1 MCFLLTFLNITK
13 TAKPKKKPMNTLQI
27 YDYLVF
33 LVYFFIVAG
42 YGYYVYK
49 RKQTKSVSASHDYFL
64 AEGSLTWWAIG
75 TSLIASNI
83 SSEQFIAMS
92 GNGFKMGLAIAT
104 YEWMAALTLIIVAV
118 FFIPV
123 YLKNKIYT
131 MPQFLSERYN
141 GDVAMIMAVF
151 WLLLYVIVN
160 LTSILYLGALAIN
173 GISGIQ
179 LDLCMYGLAFFA
191 IVIALGGMKVIGYT
205 DVIQVVFLI
214 FGGLVTTYL
223 ALDKVAELSGGHGM
237 VQGFNY
243 MFDQS
248 GDHFHMILNRDN
260 PSFPSLPGLTV
271 LLGGMWIVNLN
282 YWGCNQYITQR
293 ALGADLKTA
302 RSGILFAAFLKLLMP
317 VIVVLPGIAAYVIHM
332 KGGLQTEMLGAD
344 GILNPDKSYPVLLNL
359 LPVGLKG
366 LSFAALTAAIVASL
380 AGKVNSISTI
390 YTLDI
395 YKKKIKTNA
404 TEKNLVRVGK
414 ITVVAAMLIAVV
426 IAPWLGIDK
435 KGGFE
440 FIQEYTGFVSP
451 GIFAMFIM
459 GFFWKKTSSNAAMF
473 ATIGGF
479 VLSVI
484 FKFLP
489 QLMNLQF
496 LSSYGFATLV
506 EQKDKTMAYE
516 IPFLDRMG
524 FVFVI
529 CMVLMVIISLIDH
542 KRGLK
547 VKGLEV
553 DAKMFKVS
561 NGFAVGSLIVGGLLV
576 ALYSI
581 FW

>member
-1 MCFLLTFLNITK
+1 MY
-13 TAKPKKKPMNTLQI
+13 TLQV

-223 ALDKVAELSGGHGM
+223 ALDKVAELNGQHGM

-248 GDHFHMILNRDN
+248 GDHFKMILNRDN

-271 LLGGMWIVNLN
+271 LFGGMWIVNLN

-317 VIVVLPGIAAYVIHM
+317 IIVVLPGIAAYVIHM
-332 KGGLQTEMLGAD
+332 KGGLQTEMLGTD

-366 LSFAALTAAIVASL
+366 LSFAALTAAVVASL

-390 YTLDI
+390 FTLDI
-395 YKKKIKTNA
+395 FKKKIRPNA
-404 TEKNLVRVGK
+404 SEKQMVRVGK
-414 ITVVAAMLIAVV
+414 ITVLVAMLVAVI
-426 IAPWLGIDK
+426 IAPFLGIDK

-451 GIFAMFIM
+451 GIFAMFIL

-479 VLSVI
+479 VLSVF

-489 QLMNLQF
+489 QLMNLEF
-496 LSSYGFATLV
+496 LSSTGFATLV

-529 CMVLMVIISLIDH
+529 CVALMVVISWMDH

-547 VKGLEV
+547 VKGLEI
-553 DAKMFKVS
+553 DTKMFKVS
-561 NGFAVGSLIVGGLLV
+561 NGFAVGSMIIIGLLV

>member
-1 MCFLLTFLNITK
+1 
-13 TAKPKKKPMNTLQI
+13 
-27 YDYLVF
+27 
-33 LVYFFIVAG
+33 VYFFIVAG

-223 ALDKVAELSGGHGM
+223 ALDKVAELNGQHGM

-243 MFDQS
+243 MMDQS
-248 GDHFHMILNRDN
+248 GDHFKMILHRDN

-271 LLGGMWIVNLN
+271 LFGGMWIVNLN

-302 RSGILFAAFLKLLMP
+302 RSGLLFAGFLKLLMP
-317 VIVVLPGIAAYVIHM
+317 IIVVLPGIAAYVIYM
-332 KGGLQTEMLGAD
+332 KGGLQTQLLGAD

-366 LSFAALTAAIVASL
+366 LSFAALTAAVVASL

-390 YTLDI
+390 FTLDI
-395 YKKKIKTNA
+395 FKKKIRPNA
-404 TEKNLVRVGK
+404 SEKQMVRVGK
-414 ITVVAAMLIAVV
+414 ITVLVAMLVAVI
-426 IAPWLGIDK
+426 IAPFLGIDK

-451 GIFAMFIM
+451 GIFAMFIL
-459 GFFWKKTSSNAAMF
+459 GFFWKKTSSNAALF

-479 VLSVI
+479 VLSVF

-489 QLMNLQF
+489 QLMNLEF
-496 LSSYGFATLV
+496 LSQYGFATLV

-529 CMVLMVIISLIDH
+529 CVALMVVISWIDH

-547 VKGLEV
+547 VKGLEI
-553 DAKMFKVS
+553 DTKMFKVS
-561 NGFAVGSLIVGGLLV
+561 NGFAVGSMIIIGLLV

>member
-1 MCFLLTFLNITK
+1 MK
-13 TAKPKKKPMNTLQI
+13 TLQL

-33 LVYFFIVAG
+33 LIYFFIVAG
-42 YGYYVYK
+42 YGYSVYR
-49 RKQTKSVSASHDYFL
+49 RKKSKNLTASHDYFL

-104 YEWMAALTLIIVAV
+104 YEWMAAATLIIVAI

-141 GDVAMIMAVF
+141 GNVAMIMAVF

-179 LDLCMYGLAFFA
+179 VDLCMYGLAFFA
-191 IVIALGGMKVIGYT
+191 IIIALGGMKVIGYT

-223 ALDKVAELSGGHGM
+223 ALDKVAELNGQSGM
-237 VQGFNY
+237 VNGFNY
-243 MFDQS
+243 MMNQS
-248 GDHFHMILNRDN
+248 DDHFHMIFKKDN
-260 PSFPSLPGLTV
+260 ANFPSLPGLAV
-271 LLGGMWIVNLN
+271 LFGGMWIVNLN

-332 KGGLQTEMLGAD
+332 KGGLQTELLGAD
-344 GILNPDKSYPVLLNL
+344 GILNPDRAYPVLLNL

-366 LSFAALTAAIVASL
+366 LSFAALTAAVVASL

-390 YTLDI
+390 FTLDI
-395 YKKKIKTNA
+395 FKKKIQVDA
-404 TEKNLVRVGK
+404 SEKKMVQVGK
-414 ITVVAAMLIAVV
+414 ITVVAAMLIAVI
-426 IAPWLGIDK
+426 IAPFLGIDK

-479 VLSVI
+479 ILSVI

-489 QLMNLQF
+489 KVMNLEF
-496 LSSYGFATLV
+496 LNSTGFAVLV

-516 IPFLDRMG
+516 IPFIDRMG
-524 FVFVI
+524 FVFAI
-529 CMVLMVIISLIDH
+529 CVLLMIVISLYDH
-542 KRGLK
+542 KRGVV

-553 DAKMFKVS
+553 DTKMFKIN
-561 NGFAVGSLIVGGLLV
+561 NGFAVGCMIISGILV

>member
-1 MCFLLTFLNITK
+1 VY
-13 TAKPKKKPMNTLQI
+13 KPTNMNTLQTI
-27 YDYLVF
+27 DYLVF
-33 LVYFFIVAG
+33 LFYFLLVAG
-42 YGYYVYK
+42 YGYSVYK
-49 RKQTKSVSASHDYFL
+49 KKKTGNASASHDYFL

-104 YEWMAALTLIIVAV
+104 YEWMAAATLMIVAI

-141 GDVAMIMAVF
+141 ENVAMIMAVF
-151 WLLLYVIVN
+151 WLLLYVFVN

-173 GISGIQ
+173 GISG
-179 LDLCMYGLAFFA
+179 LDITLCMYGLAIFS
-191 IVIALGGMKVIGYT
+191 IIIALGGMKVIGYT

-223 ALDKVAELSGGHGM
+223 ALNKVAELNGQTGIID
-237 VQGFNY
+237 GFNY
-243 MFDQS
+243 MLSQS
-248 GDHFHMILNRDN
+248 DDHFHMVFKKDN
-260 PSFPSLPGLTV
+260 PNFPSLPGLTV
-271 LLGGMWIVNLN
+271 LIGGMWIVNLN

-332 KGGLQTEMLGAD
+332 KGGLQTEMLAED
-344 GILNPDKSYPVLLNL
+344 GILNPDKAYPVLLNL
-359 LPVGLKG
+359 LPIGLKG

-390 YTLDI
+390 FTLDI
-395 YKKKIKTNA
+395 FKKKIQHDASEQK
-404 TEKNLVRVGK
+404 LVNVGK
-414 ITVVAAMLIAVV
+414 ITVVAAMLLAVIV
-426 IAPWLGIDK
+426 APFLGIDK

-479 VLSVI
+479 ILSVV

-489 QLMNLQF
+489 KFVNLEF
-496 LSSYGFATLV
+496 LSNFGFATLM

-524 FVFVI
+524 FVFLI
-529 CMVLMVIISLIDH
+529 SVIIMIVISLYDN
-542 KRGLK
+542 KRGVA

-553 DAKMFKVS
+553 DTKMFKVTT
-561 NGFAVGSLIVGGLLV
+561 GFAVGAMIICGVLT
-576 ALYSI
+576 ALYTI

>member
-1 MCFLLTFLNITK
+1 MNSLDLKDYIVFLIYFVIV
-13 TAKPKKKPMNTLQI
+13 AVYGWWIYRRKKK
-27 YDYLVF
+27 
-33 LVYFFIVAG
+33 A
-42 YGYYVYK
+42 
-49 RKQTKSVSASHDYFL
+49 VSASHDYFL

-131 MPQFLSERYN
+131 MPQFLQQRYN
-141 GDVAMIMAVF
+141 ETVAMIMAVF
-151 WLLLYVIVN
+151 WLLLYVVVN

-173 GISGIQ
+173 GISGI
-179 LDLCMYGLAFFA
+179 DTTLCMYALAAFS
-191 IVIALGGMKVIGYT
+191 IIIALGGMKVIGYT
-205 DVIQVVFLI
+205 DVIQVLFLI
-214 FGGLVTTYL
+214 LGGLVTTYL
-223 ALDKVAELSGGHGM
+223 ALGRVAELNGQDG
-237 VQGFNY
+237 VIDGFKY
-243 MFDQS
+243 MMSQS
-248 GDHFHMILNRDN
+248 DDHFHMILKKDN
-260 PSFPSLPGLTV
+260 SNFPSLPGLTV

-332 KGGLQTEMLGAD
+332 KGGLQTEMLQNGE
-344 GILNPDKSYPVLLNL
+344 LNPDKAYPVLLNL
-359 LPVGLKG
+359 LPAGLKG

-380 AGKVNSISTI
+380 AGKVNSIATI
-390 YTLDI
+390 FTLDI
-395 YKKKIKTNA
+395 FKKKIDRAASEQK
-404 TEKNLVRVGK
+404 LVKVGK
-414 ITVVAAMLIAVV
+414 IVVVVAMVAAVLIA
-426 IAPWLGIDK
+426 PFLGIDK

-451 GIFAMFIM
+451 GIFAMFIL
-459 GFFWKKTSSNAAMF
+459 GFFWKKTSSNAATF
-473 ATIGGF
+473 ATVGGF
-479 VLSVI
+479 ALSVF

-489 QLMNLQF
+489 RFADLEF
-496 LSSYGFATLV
+496 LASTGFSSLV
-506 EQKDKTMAYE
+506 VQKDGTSLYE

-524 FVFVI
+524 FVFIIAVI
-529 CMVLMVIISLIDH
+529 GMVIISLIDH
-542 KRGLK
+542 KRGTK
-547 VKGLEV
+547 AKGLEI
-553 DAKMFKVS
+553 DSSMFKVS
-561 NGFAVGSLIVGGLLV
+561 NSFALGAAVVILILTGLY
-576 ALYSI
+576 AY

>member
-1 MCFLLTFLNITK
+1 MK
-13 TAKPKKKPMNTLQI
+13 TLQL

-33 LVYFFIVAG
+33 LIYFFIVAG
-42 YGYYVYK
+42 YGYSVYK
-49 RKQTKSVSASHDYFL
+49 RKKSATLAASHDYFL

-104 YEWMAALTLIIVAV
+104 YEWMAAATLIIVAI

-141 GDVAMIMAVF
+141 GNVAMIMAVF

-179 LDLCMYGLAFFA
+179 VDLCMYGLAFFA
-191 IVIALGGMKVIGYT
+191 IIIALGGMKVIGYT
-205 DVIQVVFLI
+205 DVIQVIFLI

-223 ALDKVAELSGGHGM
+223 ALDKVAELNGQNGM
-237 VQGFNY
+237 INGFNY
-243 MFDQS
+243 MMNES
-248 GDHFHMILNRDN
+248 GDHFHMIFKKDN
-260 PSFPSLPGLTV
+260 ANFPSLPGLAV
-271 LLGGMWIVNLN
+271 LFGGMWIVNLN

-332 KGGLQTEMLGAD
+332 KGGLQTELLGTD
-344 GILNPDKSYPVLLNL
+344 GVLNPDRAYPVLLNL

-366 LSFAALTAAIVASL
+366 LSFAALTAAVVASL

-390 YTLDI
+390 FTLDI
-395 YKKKIKTNA
+395 FKKKIQVDA
-404 TEKNLVRVGK
+404 SEKKMVQVGK
-414 ITVVAAMLIAVV
+414 ITVVVAMLIAVI
-426 IAPWLGIDK
+426 IAPFLGIDK

-451 GIFAMFIM
+451 GIFAMFIL

-479 VLSVI
+479 MLSVF

-489 QLMNLQF
+489 GFVNLEF
-496 LSSYGFATLV
+496 LYSSGFATFV

-516 IPFLDRMG
+516 IPFIDRMG
-524 FVFVI
+524 FVFIVCI
-529 CMVLMVIISLIDH
+529 LLMVVISLIDS
-542 KRGLK
+542 KRGVVVKGLK
-547 VKGLEV
+547 V
-553 DAKMFKVS
+553 DTKMFKVNS
-561 NGFAVGSLIVGGLLV
+561 GFAVGCMIICGILV

>member
-1 MCFLLTFLNITK
+1 
-13 TAKPKKKPMNTLQI
+13 MNTLQI

-33 LVYFFIVAG
+33 LVYLFIVAG

-49 RKQTKSVSASHDYFL
+49 RKQTKSVSASQDYFL

-131 MPQFLSERYN
+131 MPQFLSERYDGN
-141 GDVAMIMAVF
+141 VAMIMAVF
-151 WLLLYVIVN
+151 LLLLYVIVN

-179 LDLCMYGLAFFA
+179 IDLCMYGLAFFA

-223 ALDKVAELSGGHGM
+223 ALDKVAELNGGSGM

-282 YWGCNQYITQR
+282 YWGCNQDVGRGTGHKLVAVVRAHDYWRPPRRAFFALAAPRHFAGGNGEGEQLGLYAGAFVHIQLHENAVFPDSQRRAVTVHVLEFAEVLLPDDFSAEIQRREIAGRKERNEMRSVAHARGRGPTGERQFLGRIQLRDRRGPRQR
-293 ALGADLKTA
+293 AGVGVEAMDDHIGVRVRREKNT
-302 RSGILFAAFLKLLMP
+302 RTPDNRRRAAFARHFDGPDDAFVAPLRPNP
-317 VIVVLPGIAAYVIHM
+317 VA
-332 KGGLQTEMLGAD
+332 QQEMD
-344 GILNPDKSYPVLLNL
+344 
-359 LPVGLKG
+359 
-366 LSFAALTAAIVASL
+366 
-380 AGKVNSISTI
+380 AG
-390 YTLDI
+390 
-395 YKKKIKTNA
+395 
-404 TEKNLVRVGK
+404 
-414 ITVVAAMLIAVV
+414 
-426 IAPWLGIDK
+426 
-435 KGGFE
+435 
-440 FIQEYTGFVSP
+440 
-451 GIFAMFIM
+451 
-459 GFFWKKTSSNAAMF
+459 
-473 ATIGGF
+473 
-479 VLSVI
+479 SVEL
-484 FKFLP
+484 F
-489 QLMNLQF
+489 
-496 LSSYGFATLV
+496 
-506 EQKDKTMAYE
+506 
-516 IPFLDRMG
+516 
-524 FVFVI
+524 
-529 CMVLMVIISLIDH
+529 
-542 KRGLK
+542 
-547 VKGLEV
+547 
-553 DAKMFKVS
+553 
-561 NGFAVGSLIVGGLLV
+561 
-576 ALYSI
+576 
-581 FW
+581 